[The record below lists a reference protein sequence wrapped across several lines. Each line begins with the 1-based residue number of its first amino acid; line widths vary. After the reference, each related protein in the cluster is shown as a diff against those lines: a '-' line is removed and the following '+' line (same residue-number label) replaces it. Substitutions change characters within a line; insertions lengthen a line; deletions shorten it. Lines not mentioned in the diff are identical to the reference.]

1 MEIAGISNLCA
12 CATALLCLSNQAK
25 RKVLLV
31 CNGVWQR
38 NEPTASKVAFFA
50 RVVRSQT
57 FLLAQARIN
66 CKIVNNFAKFFRC
79 LQNQTCNCALYVQN
93 ECYCFPTTHGAQ
105 AKMHKTAF
113 RCLLF
118 SLPKSLCQRQ
128 AFALPK
134 LQKSCACLR
143 CFAQIATFKC
153 KKMKK
158 CPRKAYFLQNW
169 VLTNCIFGFII

>member
-1 MEIAGISNLCA
+1 MVFGNAVKPR
-12 CATALLCLSNQAK
+12 QAK
-25 RKVLLV
+25 LH
-31 CNGVWQR
+31 
-38 NEPTASKVAFFA
+38 FFA
-50 RVVRSQT
+50 RVVRRQT

-66 CKIVNNFAKFFRC
+66 CKNVNNFASFSVVCKIKRATAHC
-79 LQNQTCNCALYVQN
+79 TYKTNLTV
-93 ECYCFPTTHGAQ
+93 FPQLTVLNG
-105 AKMHKTAF
+105 KMHQTAF

-128 AFALPK
+128 ALALPN
-134 LQKSCACLR
+134 CAKVACWF
-143 CFAQIATFKC
+143 CFAQIATCKC